1 MAVTYN
7 NTKHG
12 RAGGPNPALIKEY
25 TTLSTVCKGDPG
37 DLSVVLIDA
46 SAQPGGTSES
56 YYLIWGVTAVTSSA
70 APFFGLLYDSLPG
83 NAHTSNTVDAATYI
97 GFGANVQGPFFWNT
111 EHPLKMKAKSGLKID
126 VLASTTK
133 FNLTVAYSLVHP

>member
-56 YYLIWGVTAVTSSA
+56 YYLIWGVTAVTMLLRILDLVRMYKVLS
-70 APFFGLLYDSLPG
+70 FGVR
-83 NAHTSNTVDAATYI
+83 NT
-97 GFGANVQGPFFWNT
+97 
-111 EHPLKMKAKSGLKID
+111 L
-126 VLASTTK
+126 
-133 FNLTVAYSLVHP
+133 

>member
-25 TTLSTVCKGDPG
+25 TTVSTVCKGDPG
-37 DLSVVLIDA
+37 DNSVVLVDA
-46 SAQPGGTSES
+46 SAMTGGSSSS
-56 YYLIWGVTAVTSSA
+56 YYLIWGVTAVTTSTS
-70 APFFGLLYDSLPG
+70 PFFGLLYDSLTTH
-83 NAHTSNTVDAATYI
+83 AANTVDAATYI

-111 EHPLKMKAKSGLKID
+111 EHPLKVKAKSGLKID
-126 VLASTTK
+126 VLASTGT